1 MIQSHPVQ
9 YFSIQIVVRG
19 LALNAERIAEFDRI
33 FSPRTVAV
41 IGASHSD
48 GFSQALM
55 GTKLRDGLF
64 LVNPKYQELHGSRC
78 YASILDVEDRVDYI
92 IIAVPA
98 LRVPQVL
105 VECVEK
111 GVRAVHVFTAGFSET
126 GIEERKALEDEVRNI
141 AKGKVSLIG
150 PNCLGVCCPKSG
162 LAFAPDVLV
171 KEGSVGVI
179 SQSGTF
185 AEQFLSVGSLRNM
198 KFSKVVSYGNAID
211 LDCPDFLEYLAN
223 DSETEAIALYIEG
236 TRNGKPLRAAMTEAA
251 RLKPVVALKGGVTEH
266 GRRAASSHTGSLAG
280 SPEIWGS
287 LFGQAGVIQVEDFG
301 ELLDTAL
308 ALSCVRLPSRKGTAI
323 ITNSG
328 GFSVLE
334 TDLCVRA
341 GLEVPQFMPETIE
354 ELRRMVPIAGTSIS
368 NPLDAW
374 PIFYGVPGRTG
385 TLADAI
391 KTVSRDKNIHSIVL
405 HFDEVR
411 YLRQVLGQAFEGFLK
426 ELVETM
432 VQGCIYARD
441 EMGKTVMVCVSLDAY
456 SEDAEDRRYH
466 LLTKKAFER
475 DQFPVYPALG
485 DSIKALA
492 NLYRYNVQR
501 HIQ

>member
-1 MIQSHPVQ
+1 
-9 YFSIQIVVRG
+9 
-19 LALNAERIAEFDRI
+19 LNAERLAALDRI
-33 FSPRTVAV
+33 FNPGTVAV
-41 IGASHSD
+41 IGASHND

-55 GTKLRDGLF
+55 GTKLRDSLF
-64 LVNPKYQELHGSRC
+64 LVNPNYRELHGRRC
-78 YASILDVEDRVDYI
+78 YPSILDVEVGVDYVVV
-92 IIAVPA
+92 AVPA
-98 LRVPQVL
+98 SLVPRVL
-105 VECVEK
+105 VDCVEK
-111 GVRAVHVFTAGFSET
+111 GVRTVHIFTAGFSET
-126 GIEERKALEDEVRNI
+126 GMEERKALEDEVRNI

-162 LAFAPDVLV
+162 LAFVPDVSV

-185 AEQFLSVGSLRNM
+185 AEQFLSVGSLRNV

-223 DSETEAIALYIEG
+223 DPETKAIALYIEG
-236 TRNGKPLRAAMTEAA
+236 TRDGKPFRAAMTEAA
-251 RLKPVVALKGGVTEH
+251 KLKPVVALKGGVTEH

-280 SPEIWGS
+280 SPAIWGS
-287 LFGQAGVIQVEDFG
+287 LFRQAGVIQVEDFD
-301 ELLDTAL
+301 ELLNTAL
-308 ALSCVRLPSRKGTAI
+308 ALSHVLPPAGKGIAI
-323 ITNSG
+323 VTNSG

-334 TDLCVRA
+334 TDLCVKA
-341 GLEVPQFMPETIE
+341 GLEVPQFTQETIV
-354 ELRRMVPIAGTSIS
+354 ELRKMVPIAGTSIN

-374 PIFYGVPGRTG
+374 PIFYSGPGRTG

-426 ELVETM
+426 ELVEIM
-432 VQGCIYARD
+432 VQGCRYARD

-456 SEDAEDRRYH
+456 SEDEEDRRYH
-466 LLTKKAFER
+466 LLAKQAFER

-485 DSIKALA
+485 ASIKALA
-492 NLYRYNVQR
+492 NLYRCEAQCR
-501 HIQ
+501 IQ